1 MTDTSAQSLRQ
12 VSIERRETAAIT
24 SCVFWAITSC
34 VFCLEDIR
42 PGASVCPHCGGV
54 LVPFQRLFVD
64 QAAFEARLAALELA
78 VAALR
83 PVPIETPVRADASS
97 SIAPSQ
103 RQTTFGWPHMVDNLF
118 LGLAALLA
126 AHWLA
131 TTLPQSNRMI
141 FRLAALAIAMPF
153 GFRFEAY
160 ARTGISG
167 RVLAALALGGLGTL
181 VDGVLDIAL
190 AGGMPATIGVQDIT
204 ASVAVITLSHLVGS
218 FIASFRRNRAERQ
231 AMETAVA
238 QDHATPLNLT
248 AAVAAIRHVKP
259 DRLVSEAAAVKAVTD
274 AAAALTATAA
284 ALWAAFGHLQF

>member
-1 MTDTSAQSLRQ
+1 MTDTSAQLLRQ
-12 VSIERRETAAIT
+12 DSTERRETAACT
-24 SCVFWAITSC
+24 SCVY
-34 VFCLEDIR
+34 CLEDIK

-54 LVPFQRLFVD
+54 LGPFHRLLVD
-64 QAAFEARLAALELA
+64 QAAFEARLAALEQE

-83 PVPIETPVRADASS
+83 PVPTEAPARADDPSPT
-97 SIAPSQ
+97 APTQ
-103 RQTTFGWPHMVDNLF
+103 RQTTPFGWPHMVDNLF

-131 TTLPQSNRMI
+131 TTLPHSNRTI

-160 ARTGISG
+160 ARTGTSG

-181 VDGVLDIAL
+181 VVGVLDIAL
-190 AGGMPATIGVQDIT
+190 AGGMPAAIGVQDIT
-204 ASVAVITLSHLVGS
+204 ASVAVITLSHLAGS
-218 FIASFRRNRAERQ
+218 FFASFRRNRAERQ
-231 AMETAVA
+231 SMETAAA
-238 QDHATPLNLT
+238 QDYATPLNLT
-248 AAVAAIRHVKP
+248 SAVAAIRHVKP

-284 ALWAAFGHLQF
+284 AFWAAFGHLLF